1 MCRATYLLA
10 DADGSTRLNRRT
22 FLGSAGTVSSL
33 AVIGY
38 ASRFDPETLSV
49 RFWRTE
55 RAMRY
60 PSIPN
65 RIRELLSIALDLPYW
80 SLEVSDGG
88 IVETTTEDGARV
100 TSGGEWPT
108 AVVSDWMRLGG
119 VEHVSDVN
127 LLVTD
132 GRLGGGPSGYGMPH
146 VASVGGARYLAEFSV
161 SENRSASSAPVL
173 PVTRPNFVAHVLVHE
188 VGHALGLRHAHG
200 EVYRREGSAVVTP
213 MLSAYAW
220 DSSYDRLRSS
230 CGGDQRID
238 DDSGV
243 EKLFQ
248 YEYSGCAQQ
257 RLERYRG
264 THVP

>member
-1 MCRATYLLA
+1 M
-10 DADGSTRLNRRT
+10 NRRT
-22 FLGSAGTVSSL
+22 FLGSAGTVGSL

-55 RAMRY
+55 RAARY
-60 PSIPN
+60 PSIPD
-65 RIRELLSIALDLPYW
+65 RIRELLSVALDLPYW

-88 IVETTTEDGARV
+88 IVETSTEDGARV

-108 AVVSDWMRLGG
+108 TVVSDWIRIGG
-119 VEHVSDVN
+119 VEPAPDVN

-146 VASVGGARYLAEFSV
+146 VASVSGARYLSEFSV
-161 SENRSASSAPVL
+161 SEDRTPRSARVL

-200 EVYRREGSAVVTP
+200 ELYRRDGAVLVTP

-220 DSSYDRLRSS
+220 DSSHDRLRSS

-238 DDSGV
+238 DESEV
-243 EKLFQ
+243 EKLFL
-248 YEYSGCAQQ
+248 YEYSRCAQQ

>member
-1 MCRATYLLA
+1 MCRANYLSA
-10 DADGSTRLNRRT
+10 DSDGSARVNRRT
-22 FLGSAGTVSSL
+22 FLGSVGTVGSL

-38 ASRFDPETLSV
+38 AGRSDPETLSV
-49 RFWRTE
+49 RFWRSE
-55 RAMRY
+55 RAARY
-60 PSIPN
+60 SSISD

-88 IVETTTEDGARV
+88 VVEITTEDGARV

-108 AVVSDWMRLGG
+108 TVVSDWMRIGG
-119 VEHVSDVN
+119 VEPASDVN

-146 VASVGGARYLAEFSV
+146 VASVGGARHLSEFSI
-161 SENRSASSAPVL
+161 SGGRSASSDTVR

-188 VGHALGLRHAHG
+188 VGHALGLGHAHG
-200 EVYRREGSAVVTP
+200 EIDRRNGSVVVTP

-220 DSSYDRLRSS
+220 DTSYARRRSS
-230 CGGDQRID
+230 CGGDQRITD
-238 DDSGV
+238 GSDV
-243 EKLFQ
+243 EWLFQ
-248 YEYSGCAQQ
+248 YEYSGCAQR

-264 THVP
+264 SHVP